1 MAGGGGF
8 LAFLNETQ
16 SEFQIRFF
24 SPLTFP
30 FLSTFVASSVETG
43 DDSRNEKMGRYNTQE
58 IILSRFDHSADAFI
72 RGRVIIE
79 SKNIKLAKFF
89 LNDKISNGC
98 IFCVFGSRVD
108 AS

>member
-43 DDSRNEKMGRYNTQE
+43 DDSRNEKMGRV
-58 IILSRFDHSADAFI
+58 IHKRLSYHDSITRQMLSF
-72 RGRVIIE
+72 VVE
-79 SKNIKLAKFF
+79 
-89 LNDKISNGC
+89 
-98 IFCVFGSRVD
+98 
-108 AS
+108 